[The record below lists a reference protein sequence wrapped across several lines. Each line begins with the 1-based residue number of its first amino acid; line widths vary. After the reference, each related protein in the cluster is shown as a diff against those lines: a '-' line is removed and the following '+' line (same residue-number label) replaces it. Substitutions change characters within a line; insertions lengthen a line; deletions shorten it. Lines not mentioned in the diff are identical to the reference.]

1 MPKMALGPGAE
12 KDLKKLSKSGQ
23 RAAYKALKKLQ
34 ENPRH
39 NSLRTE
45 KHKTTGHFKS
55 RASDSLRILWYYEG
69 DKIVVIR
76 IGWHE
81 IID

>member
-1 MPKMALGPGAE
+1 MPKIALGPRAE

-23 RAAYKALKKLQ
+23 RAVYKALKKLQ

-45 KHKTTGHFKS
+45 KHKTTGHFNRDVNAARNILK
-55 RASDSLRILWYYEG
+55 RALALEAA
-69 DKIVVIR
+69 
-76 IGWHE
+76 
-81 IID
+81 